1 MIGLLTRLL
10 LCAVL
15 GIAFFRQAESAAA
28 KRPKLDLTG
37 AQAILSEL
45 GAVDV
50 HDGRVEW
57 ERVHEISAALNILA
71 KSFNSL
77 STAATLN
84 GIEEAVDEIPD
95 ANRRL
100 KAVDTSG
107 FTGVRIRQNKAI
119 MSMGSKEDV
128 QIFRVGDGELKIKAN
143 KVDFL
148 TTSLTVNGQA
158 IGSGTAKQS
167 CAKGNGGCHKKRKCK
182 DTAAGTKCGDC
193 AAGYTNDGAKGCKA
207 TKT

>member
-45 GAVDV
+45 GVVDV

-84 GIEEAVDEIPD
+84 GIEEAVDEIPEEIPH

-100 KAVDTSG
+100 KAVDT
-107 FTGVRIRQNKAI
+107 
-119 MSMGSKEDV
+119 
-128 QIFRVGDGELKIKAN
+128 
-143 KVDFL
+143 
-148 TTSLTVNGQA
+148 
-158 IGSGTAKQS
+158 
-167 CAKGNGGCHKKRKCK
+167 
-182 DTAAGTKCGDC
+182 
-193 AAGYTNDGAKGCKA
+193 
-207 TKT
+207 